1 MELLRERLCL
11 DPVVLRAAILW
22 GYCFTVSLFFSCQGV
37 RVSEGGML
45 IKVVHRLFARGGCG
59 LLVVQTFDVSA
70 CAAIVEGLPG
80 LQLDWLDCMIS

>member
-1 MELLRERLCL
+1 MG
-11 DPVVLRAAILW
+11 ILFH
-22 GYCFTVSLFFSCQGV
+22 GVTIFSCQGV

-59 LLVVQTFDVSA
+59 LWVVQTSEMSARLFYIPRHA
-70 CAAIVEGLPG
+70 CAAIVEGLLG